1 MLFCWIN
8 NNLSCVCKYRCFLNS
23 ENNFIYAFII
33 PTVFIFIANICFFIM
48 AASIS
53 WKRHNRKRVMEKNNK
68 AVLGW
73 LKSIIPLVVVLGLTW
88 ILGLLIVEVDVLVP
102 IAYIYTIMVAFQG
115 LFIFVVLVL
124 FSKAERDDYL
134 RWWTTK
140 VFKKV
145 SLQI

>member
-1 MLFCWIN
+1 
-8 NNLSCVCKYRCFLNS
+8 
-23 ENNFIYAFII
+23 
-33 PTVFIFIANICFFIM
+33 
-48 AASIS
+48 
-53 WKRHNRKRVMEKNNK
+53 MEKNNK